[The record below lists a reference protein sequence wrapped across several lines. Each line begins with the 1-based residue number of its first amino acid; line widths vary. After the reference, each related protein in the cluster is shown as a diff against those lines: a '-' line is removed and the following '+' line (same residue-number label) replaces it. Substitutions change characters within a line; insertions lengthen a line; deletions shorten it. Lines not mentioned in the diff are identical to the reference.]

1 MALPKVML
9 NCAEAT
15 RLLSEGQDREL
26 PRGERTVLRMHTWMC
41 SGCRNFGEQLGFL
54 RQATRAYARGEGDQG
69 RHGDGGDGV
78 SPGGDPKA

>member
-1 MALPKVML
+1 MALPKLML

-15 RLLSEGQDREL
+15 RLLSESQDREL
-26 PRGERTVLRMHTWMC
+26 PRGERTVLRVHTWMC

-69 RHGDGGDGV
+69 D
-78 SPGGDPKA
+78 DPKP

>member
-1 MALPKVML
+1 MALPKLML

-26 PRGERTVLRMHTWMC
+26 PRGERTVLRVHTWMC
-41 SGCRNFGEQLGFL
+41 SGCHNFGEQLGFL

-69 RHGDGGDGV
+69 DDV
-78 SPGGDPKA
+78 SPGGDPKP

>member
-1 MALPKVML
+1 MALPKLML

-26 PRGERTVLRMHTWMC
+26 PRGERTVLRVHTWMC

-54 RQATRAYARGEGDQG
+54 RQATRAYARGEGD
-69 RHGDGGDGV
+69 HGDDA
-78 SPGGDPKA
+78 SPGGDPKP